1 MTFISKAF
9 SLIEL
14 LIVLIIITVLA
25 TLSVVSYQAYVLRSY
40 RAEAV
45 ATLLYLAN
53 KQEQHYANTGV
64 YSNSFNELESD
75 VSVLAPRY
83 QLTITLLQ
91 QGQGYELMAEAAG
104 AQLKD
109 TECLRLT
116 FNHIGQRNS
125 TEQENLHCWN

>member
-45 ATLLYLAN
+45 ATLLHLAN
-53 KQEQHYANTGV
+53 KQEQYYANTGV
-64 YSNSFNELESD
+64 YSSSFNELGSNAA
-75 VSVLAPRY
+75 VLAPRY
-83 QLTITLLQ
+83 QLTIILSQ
-91 QGQGYELMAEAAG
+91 QGHRYELIAEASG
-104 AQLKD
+104 TQLKD

-116 FNHIGQRNS
+116 FNHFGQRNNN
-125 TEQENLHCWN
+125 EPENRHCWN